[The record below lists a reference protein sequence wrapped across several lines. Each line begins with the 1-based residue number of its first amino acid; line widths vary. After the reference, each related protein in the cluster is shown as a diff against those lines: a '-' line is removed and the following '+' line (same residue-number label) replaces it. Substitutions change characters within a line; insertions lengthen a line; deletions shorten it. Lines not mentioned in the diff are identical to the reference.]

1 MIQLRETDVRSR
13 KKQVVEEVGVEVE
26 GRSGLDSTYIPHLQS
41 EELDRGDGEGG

>member
-1 MIQLRETDVRSR
+1 MGSR
-13 KKQVVEEVGVEVE
+13 KKQVVVEEVEVE

>member
-1 MIQLRETDVRSR
+1 MGSREKRGV
-13 KKQVVEEVGVEVE
+13 VEVE